1 MARTEKGIY
10 YNYNYE
16 TKADVLQDMKLM
28 AESIDETI
36 DNNSYNDTEIKKDIS
51 DLQQEQITQNT
62 QIVNLQQAT
71 ATSNVVLIENL
82 AYVYKFGKV
91 VNLIIFG
98 TKELA
103 VNNKANVT
111 LTTLPEG
118 YRPRYDICIP
128 IILKDSSWNF
138 INNSS
143 MIIRTNGTVEISQA
157 SGQNVTANQI
167 LANCTFIT
175 N

>member
-1 MARTEKGIY
+1 MQSNIEEAIQEAT
-10 YNYNYE
+10 
-16 TKADVLQDMKLM
+16 TADN
-28 AESIDETI
+28 A
-36 DNNSYNDTEIKKDIS
+36 
-51 DLQQEQITQNT
+51 
-62 QIVNLQQAT
+62 
-71 ATSNVVLIENL
+71 VLIENL

-98 TKELA
+98 TKTLT
-103 VNNKANVT
+103 VNDKTNVT

-138 INNSS
+138 VNNPS
-143 MIIRTNGTVEISQA
+143 MIIRTTGVVEISQA
-157 SGQNVTANQI
+157 SGQNITTNQI
-167 LANCTFIT
+167 LGNCTFIT